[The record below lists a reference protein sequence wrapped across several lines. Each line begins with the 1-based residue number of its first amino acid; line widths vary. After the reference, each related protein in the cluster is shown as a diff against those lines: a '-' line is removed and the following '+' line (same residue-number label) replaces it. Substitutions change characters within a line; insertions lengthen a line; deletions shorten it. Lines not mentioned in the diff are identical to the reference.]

1 MSDEHDRLLA
11 QGPRV
16 APEPLLATDDGAL
29 VPVAAPA
36 PQMAAA
42 ATTSA
47 DNPGRTPS
55 APVQGRSG
63 RRARP
68 SGLRR
73 LIPVIFFAFVIVAR
87 SFGGN
92 GRVEAAL
99 FGVAAVVVVTLILV
113 RKARQL

>member
-1 MSDEHDRLLA
+1 MSDELDKLLA
-11 QGPRV
+11 QGPRI
-16 APEPLLATDDGAL
+16 APEPQVATDDGAL
-29 VPVAAPA
+29 VPVAPPS
-36 PQMAAA
+36 PQMASA

-47 DNPGRTPS
+47 DNPGRTPT
-55 APVQGRSG
+55 APAQGRSG
-63 RRARP
+63 SRARP

-99 FGVAAVVVVTLILV
+99 FAVAAVVVVTLILV

>member
-36 PQMAAA
+36 PQAAA

>member
-16 APEPLLATDDGAL
+16 APEPPLATDDGAL

-36 PQMAAA
+36 R
-42 ATTSA
+42 A
-47 DNPGRTPS
+47 DRACRDDERGQPGAHAERACAGPLG
-55 APVQGRSG
+55 Q
-63 RRARP
+63 RARP

>member
-16 APEPLLATDDGAL
+16 APEPPMATDDGAL

-55 APVQGRSG
+55 VPC
-63 RRARP
+63 RA
-68 SGLRR
+68 
-73 LIPVIFFAFVIVAR
+73 AR
-87 SFGGN
+87 ADARGHPACGG
-92 GRVEAAL
+92 
-99 FGVAAVVVVTLILV
+99 
-113 RKARQL
+113 